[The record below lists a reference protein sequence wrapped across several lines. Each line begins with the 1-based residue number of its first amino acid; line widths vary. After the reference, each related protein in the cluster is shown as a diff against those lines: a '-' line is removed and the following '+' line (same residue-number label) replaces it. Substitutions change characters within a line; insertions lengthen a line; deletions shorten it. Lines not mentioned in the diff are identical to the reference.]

1 MVNVAIL
8 GFGTVGSGVADVL
21 TQNSG
26 LIDQRADQL
35 IRLKYIL
42 DVRDFPDSPYHDLFV
57 KDFSVIEQD
66 PEVNIVVETIGG
78 ATIALEFTTRAL
90 KAGKSVVTSN
100 KELVAT
106 HGYDL
111 LQLAREHG
119 CSYLFE
125 ASVGGGIPI
134 LRPLTSCLAANE
146 LTQITGIL
154 NGTTNYILT
163 RMIKAGLTFDQAL
176 KEAQANGYA
185 EKDPTA
191 DVDGHDACRKI
202 CILAAL
208 AFGQHVYPEQVPTQ
222 GIRNVALE
230 DVAYADSK
238 GYKIKLLGRA
248 IREPEGKVCAF
259 VAPHLVSTD
268 NPLAGVEDVF
278 NAIAVTGNA
287 IGDVM
292 FYGRG
297 AGKLPTASAVVADV
311 IDIAKDLKRDRH
323 NAWGPGSPDLVVSP
337 DILTS
342 RWYVRAQ
349 AAVDQARLACGE
361 IQPLARAGAPASEV
375 AFLTAPMT
383 EPQVRD
389 KLKGIQVD
397 SIFRVLD

>member
-8 GFGTVGSGVADVL
+8 GFGTVGSGVAEVL
-21 TQNSG
+21 MTNGG
-26 LIDQRADQL
+26 LIDRRVENL
-35 IRLKYIL
+35 LRLKYIL
-42 DVRDFPDSPYHDLFV
+42 DVREFPESPYAQCFV

-66 PEVNIVVETIGG
+66 PEVDIVVETIGG
-78 ATIALEFTTRAL
+78 ATVALEFTTRAI

-106 HGYDL
+106 HGYEL
-111 LQLAREHG
+111 LELARAHG
-119 CSYLFE
+119 VSYLFE

-163 RMIKAGLTFDQAL
+163 RMIRAGLTFEQAL
-176 KEAQANGYA
+176 KEAQSNGYA

-202 CILAAL
+202 CILSAL
-208 AFGQHVYPEQVPTQ
+208 AFGEHVYPEQVQTQ
-222 GIRNVALE
+222 GIRAITLG
-230 DVAYADSK
+230 DVAYADSQ
-238 GYKIKLLGRA
+238 GYKIKLLGRG
-248 IREPEGKVCAF
+248 IRQSEGKVCAF
-259 VAPHLVSTD
+259 VAPHLVAKE

-287 IGDVM
+287 IGEVM

-311 IDIAKDLKRDRH
+311 IDIAKDLKRGH
-323 NAWGPGSPDLVVSP
+323 HAQWGAGSKDLVVSA
-337 DILTS
+337 DCLSS

-349 AAVDQARLACGE
+349 ASMTEARANCGD
-361 IQPLARAGAPASEV
+361 IQPMARSGAPSDEIAFVSAS
-375 AFLTAPMT
+375 MT
-383 EPQVRD
+383 QPEIEQ
-389 KLKGIQVD
+389 KLAGMAVQT
-397 SIFRVLD
+397 FMRVLD